1 VLGASDESPSLGI
14 PIAVPTAFEKPHFA
28 AGSICWSPEM
38 MTEDAKFAL
47 GF

>member
-1 VLGASDESPSLGI
+1 MREVPALANKRSIHRYGPSP
-14 PIAVPTAFEKPHFA
+14 PKA
-28 AGSICWSPEM
+28 EM